1 MSLSEQSVL
10 SGSCLC
16 GAITYQVEL
25 PSRWCAHCHCEL
37 CRRSHG
43 AAFVTWFGVPF
54 TQFRLVTG
62 EDCLRRFASSPEARR
77 AFCRECGSSLFVQS
91 ERWPGE
97 IHIALATVQGELD
110 RLPQSHVYYDQHVSW
125 FQIDDDLPKRG
136 GPEGLDPLPE

>member
-1 MSLSEQSVL
+1 VL

-25 PSRWCAHCHCEL
+25 PSKWCAHCHCAL

-43 AAFVTWFGVPF
+43 SAFVTWFGVPF

-77 AFCRECGSSLFVQS
+77 AFCRECGSSLFFQS

-97 IHIALATVQGELD
+97 IHITLASAHGELD
-110 RLPQSHVYYDQHVSW
+110 RAPQSHVYYDQHVSW
-125 FQIDDDLPKRG
+125 FEVTDELPKCG
-136 GPEGLDPLPE
+136 GPDGRDPLSP